1 MRESTRLEVHYQN
14 WFKNIDKDFRA
25 NNLNKIIVRLL
36 QKPQTILDFGCG
48 SGALSARLLAAGKTV
63 VSRDVS
69 ENMLKM
75 AVEYFKSRKINNY
88 KLQLGDLNQLC
99 NSEKFEAIV
108 ALDVIEHIEN
118 DREAVLKLKNLL
130 TDDGM
135 LVLSVP
141 AIPWLYGPKDR
152 EVGHYRRYDKKMLAS
167 LLDDSGLVIQSL
179 RYWNLL
185 GVLPVWWSIKRNKK
199 VDESFRYND
208 KEKLINKFL
217 KFWFSTFENHVFLPL
232 GLTLI
237 CVAQTNRLPI
247 NNQES
252 SGPAPV

>member
-1 MRESTRLEVHYQN
+1 MSESTKLEEHYQK
-14 WFKNIDKDFRA
+14 WFKNIDRDFRA
-25 NNLNKIIVRLL
+25 NNLNKIIIKLL

-48 SGALSARLLAAGKTV
+48 SGALSACLLAAGKTV

-75 AVEYFKSRKINNY
+75 SEKYLKSKNISNY
-88 KLQLGDLNQLC
+88 KLQLGDLSQL
-99 NSEKFEAIV
+99 NDSEKYEAIV
-108 ALDVIEHIEN
+108 ALDVLEHIEN
-118 DREAVLKLKNLL
+118 DREAVHKLKNLL
-130 TDDGM
+130 TDNGL

-152 EVGHYRRYDKKMLAS
+152 DVGHYRRYDKKRLTA
-167 LLDDSGLVIQSL
+167 LLEDAGFVIQSL

-217 KFWFSTFENHVFLPL
+217 KFWFSAFENNVCSPL

-237 CVAQTNRLPI
+237 CVAQTYPLPDK
-247 NNQES
+247 
-252 SGPAPV
+252 

>member
-1 MRESTRLEVHYQN
+1 MSESTKLEEHYQK
-14 WFKNIDKDFRA
+14 WFKNIDRDFRA
-25 NNLNKIIVRLL
+25 NNLNIIIIKLL

-48 SGALSARLLAAGKTV
+48 SGALSACLLAAGKTV

-75 AVEYFKSRKINNY
+75 SEEYLKSKNISNY
-88 KLQLGDLNQLC
+88 KLQLGDLNQLN
-99 NSEKFEAIV
+99 NSEKYEAIV
-108 ALDVIEHIEN
+108 ALDVLEHIEN
-118 DREAVLKLKNLL
+118 DREAVHKLKNLL
-130 TDDGM
+130 TDNGL

-152 EVGHYRRYDKKMLAS
+152 EVGHYRRYDKKMLTA
-167 LLDDSGLVIQSL
+167 LLEDAGFVIQSL
-179 RYWNLL
+179 RYWNFL

-208 KEKLINKFL
+208 KETLTNKFL
-217 KFWFSTFENHVFLPL
+217 KFWFSTFENNVCSPL

-237 CVAQTNRLPI
+237 CVAQTTPD
-247 NNQES
+247 E
-252 SGPAPV
+252 